1 MCLRSSKETLSSCWL
16 SLCNLLTEE
25 AYSMQRRP
33 SCNKMLTK
41 RHERDQTSLC
51 TAPGVIT
58 THFKTVKQSRDS
70 SASVLPEAWKWCRPV
85 SESEQAQSPMLMPV
99 KGDCLTPD
107 LLFLVVCTAFA
118 ERFYSA
124 GLQYCSHGL
133 PEDPQASQRD
143 GLTPE
148 IDTGISEKETRGLK
162 LALLVELQQLVRF
175 RLQRAQEMCS
185 LTHP

>member
-1 MCLRSSKETLSSCWL
+1 
-16 SLCNLLTEE
+16 
-25 AYSMQRRP
+25 
-33 SCNKMLTK
+33 MLTK

-99 KGDCLTPD
+99 KG
-107 LLFLVVCTAFA
+107 
-118 ERFYSA
+118 
-124 GLQYCSHGL
+124 LQYCSHGL

-162 LALLVELQQLVRF
+162 LALLVELQQLDTTV
-175 RLQRAQEMCS
+175 AQLLGAAC
-185 LTHP
+185 